1 MTVTTCAA
9 PGDTFNPAPSD
20 VRYATASVGPH
31 RMFFRSAGD
40 PSAPAFVLLHGFPS
54 SSHMYRELIPRLAD
68 RFHVIAPDLLGFGY
82 SDAPAVEA
90 FEYSFDALAGFV
102 AQLLEQL
109 GVERY
114 YLYMQDYGGPIGM
127 RLATAHPERI
137 RGLVFQNANCYL
149 DGIGKAAA
157 DVFLP
162 LWETGEESGAR
173 QLLLAETT
181 RFQYTAGARNPA
193 GLNPDAWTH
202 DQAGLDRPGNAE
214 IQLALFRNYQTNVA
228 LYPVWQEYFR
238 RNQPKTLLAWGK
250 GDPFF
255 IVPGAEAFRRDLLN
269 LEIHYFDTGHFAL
282 EEDAAPIASL
292 IKSYF

>member
-1 MTVTTCAA
+1 
-9 PGDTFNPAPSD
+9 
-20 VRYATASVGPH
+20 
-31 RMFFRSAGD
+31 MFFRSAGD

-54 SSHMYRELIPRLAD
+54 SSHMYRELIPRIAE
-68 RFHVIAPDLLGFGY
+68 RFHVIAPDFLGFGY
-82 SDAPAVEA
+82 SDAPPVEA
-90 FEYSFDALAGFV
+90 FEYSFDTLAGLV

-137 RGLVFQNANCYL
+137 HGLVFQNANCYL

-162 LWETGEESGAR
+162 LWETGDESGAR

-181 RFQYTAGARNPA
+181 RFQYAAGARNPA

-202 DQAGLDRPGNAE
+202 DQAALDRPGNAE

-228 LYPVWQEYFR
+228 LYPGWQEYFR
-238 RNQPKTLLAWGK
+238 RHQPKTLLAWGK

-255 IVPGAEAFRRDLLN
+255 IGAGAEAFRRDLLN

-282 EEDAAPIASL
+282 EEDVAPIASL